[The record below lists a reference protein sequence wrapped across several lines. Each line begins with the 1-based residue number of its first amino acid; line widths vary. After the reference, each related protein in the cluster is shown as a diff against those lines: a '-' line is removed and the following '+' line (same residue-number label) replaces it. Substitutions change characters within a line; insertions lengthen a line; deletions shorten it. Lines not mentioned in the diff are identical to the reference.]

1 MEENNIAQVF
11 LEEAVVQIRKL
22 AGPENIDRVLGEHD
36 LDVIIAPSDSPISGV
51 AALAGEIP
59 CEVNTTHKK
68 RADNKPNEGYPIGTM
83 PLGYLKD
90 SGRPFGLTILASAGQ
105 EHKILALM
113 RNWESSDP
121 ERRRI
126 PLALQNW
133 DSKL

>member
-51 AALAGEIP
+51 AALA
-59 CEVNTTHKK
+59 
-68 RADNKPNEGYPIGTM
+68 GYPIGTM